1 MAKRG
6 RQLKVEEKIRLVELY
21 LDSEENID
29 AFCKKQDLSR
39 STFYRML
46 KEYNQKPVEQSLSEA
61 EHVQREKELQ
71 LEILKL
77 KIENERLKKNY
88 TVRITED
95 GKTEYIRLR
104 ARNLKS

>member
-1 MAKRG
+1 MANR
-6 RQLKVEEKIRLVELY
+6 RQLKVEEKIRLMELY
-21 LDSEENID
+21 QDSKDTMQE
-29 AFCKKQDLSR
+29 FCDKHGLSR
-39 STFYRML
+39 TSLYRIL
-46 KEYNQKPVEQSLSEA
+46 KDYGGQLVEQSLSEA